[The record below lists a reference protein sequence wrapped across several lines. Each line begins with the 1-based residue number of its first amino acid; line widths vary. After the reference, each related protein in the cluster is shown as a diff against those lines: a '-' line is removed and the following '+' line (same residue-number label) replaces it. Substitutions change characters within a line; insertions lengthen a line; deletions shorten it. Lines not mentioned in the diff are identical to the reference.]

1 MVRDPGQGQIIMV
14 LLGSQAA
21 NDQPVK
27 IISVNTPSQMYMFT
41 EVDVISET
49 NNQGT
54 IGHTHT
60 SIGRYLTI
68 TNTSHHGKLNLHGNL
83 TMNAVFVDGSLSL
96 HRQAQMSQAKHWDR
110 NQ

>member
-1 MVRDPGQGQIIMV
+1 MVRDPYQGQIIMV

-49 NNQGT
+49 NNQRT